1 IFLFCTCDQL
11 LTPWCVPAGLVYD
24 SLYARREADL
34 CCGAATEFRK
44 KGTKKTASGNECSA
58 CGGCPEMIHYE
69 LLKSGISPEVSAGP
83 VLAHR
88 AGFLNLTFLVFL
100 L

>member
-1 IFLFCTCDQL
+1 ML
-11 LTPWCVPAGLVYD
+11 
-24 SLYARREADL
+24 RR
-34 CCGAATEFRK
+34 RNSIPK
-44 KGTKKTASGNECSA
+44 KGTKKTASGNGCSA

-88 AGFLNLTFLVFL
+88 TGFYFLFGSIFSFAVYKTIFSIVEKSL
-100 L
+100 SSDIIFKQLVCIQFNRIS